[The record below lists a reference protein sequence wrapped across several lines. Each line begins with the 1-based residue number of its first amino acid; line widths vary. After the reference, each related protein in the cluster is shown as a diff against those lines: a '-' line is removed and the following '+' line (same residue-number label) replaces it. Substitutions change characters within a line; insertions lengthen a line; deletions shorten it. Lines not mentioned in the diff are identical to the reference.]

1 MSCAAAGSGAGAGD
15 VRASHPLSQL
25 LATGCLTSSV
35 PTFSPPLTLSLH
47 LQEGAVRRIMRIYN
61 TSFQIGL
68 VCMNPEGQIGAAA
81 QGWTFTYAMAS
92 TATNNQSVAIQV
104 APLPPLAA

>member
-1 MSCAAAGSGAGAGD
+1 MMCA
-15 VRASHPLSQL
+15 ASHPMALLSLQAATVAALLRVCYL
-25 LATGCLTSSV
+25 LALLSSHARY
-35 PTFSPPLTLSLH
+35 F

-68 VCMNPEGQIGAAA
+68 VCMNPEGVVGAAA

-92 TATNNQSVAIQV
+92 AATGNQSVAIQV